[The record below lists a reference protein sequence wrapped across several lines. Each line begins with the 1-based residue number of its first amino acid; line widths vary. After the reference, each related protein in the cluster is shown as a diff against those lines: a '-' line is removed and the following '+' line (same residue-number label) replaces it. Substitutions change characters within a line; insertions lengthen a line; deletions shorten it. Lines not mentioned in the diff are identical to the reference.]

1 MKRGTVIALVLT
13 ALVVLLVWW
22 RPGRGANPVYP
33 YHVSWPAVVTD
44 MEGTPIVVD
53 SYRVEYGL
61 CSGGARSSVIVPG
74 SQTFADVPLVKGNY
88 CWQAFAQRGE
98 QESAPSATVELHTMT
113 DTDADGVPDFED
125 NCTLTPNASQI
136 DSDADGY
143 GNVCDGDFDGNG
155 YTNAMDSALLRVNIG
170 GFSPPPLYSPFDLN
184 CNGYINAFDVALF
197 RTLLGRPPGPSEMV
211 P

>member
-1 MKRGTVIALVLT
+1 MKRGAVIALVLT

-22 RPGRGANPVYP
+22 RPGRGANPIYP
-33 YHVSWPAVVTD
+33 YHVSWSAVLTD

-61 CSGGARSSVIVPG
+61 CSGGARSSVTVPG

-88 CWQAFAQRGE
+88 CWQVFAQRGT
-98 QESAPSATVELHTMT
+98 QESAPSATVEFHTMT
-113 DTDADGVPDFED
+113 DTDTDGVPDFED
-125 NCTLTPNASQI
+125 NCTLAANTSQI